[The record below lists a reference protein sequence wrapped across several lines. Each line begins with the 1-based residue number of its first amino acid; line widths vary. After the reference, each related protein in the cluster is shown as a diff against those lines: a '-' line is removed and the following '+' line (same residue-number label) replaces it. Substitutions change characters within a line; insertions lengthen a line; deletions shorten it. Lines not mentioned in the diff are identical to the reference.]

1 MLDVTLADHCQ
12 YNGYVSKVQLAALSR
27 TRGQLDADGTV
38 THIFLFMHRPI
49 HDTGSH
55 QIGNGKSDTSAYGTE
70 VEAFRHDIDHGGYKK
85 LLYVFSSHDHRYY
98 LYPTWASLTGTSPGT
113 GGEPTFIVTGGAG
126 APLSGC
132 QPRGTGNPGAD

>member
-12 YNGYVSKVQLAALSR
+12 YNGYVSKAQLAAL
-27 TRGQLDADGTV
+27 TTTLGQLDADGSV

-85 LLYVFSSHDHRYY
+85 LLYAFSSNDHRYY
-98 LYPTWASLTGTSPGT
+98 LYPTGASLTRTSPR
-113 GGEPTFIVTGGAG
+113 TGGAPTFL
-126 APLSGC
+126 AT
-132 QPRGTGNPGAD
+132 RGSR